1 MHDRDE
7 QQIDRYQI
15 DKTERKKGGQVEEG
29 HMKGWTDR
37 SLIDNKN
44 RHTEERMNGMRFIR
58 Q

>member
-15 DKTERKKGGQVEEG
+15 DKTERKKGGQVERRIYES
-29 HMKGWTDR
+29 MDR
-37 SLIDNKN
+37 QKYNK
-44 RHTEERMNGMRFIR
+44 